1 LPVAIDVNGTDS
13 AGMTAGIFSNDDVI
27 EWLVGFETDG
37 VPVVETALT
46 AVNEMDKDDFIE
58 ASDAAFA
65 LAAAELVAAAR
76 DEDHGRLPKT
86 IHSAL
91 ESHEDAINAAKLSSA
106 ARKAVQRI
114 LKNSELKDEAEEAG
128 EGDEWEEDIGELLE
142 RLRG

>member
-1 LPVAIDVNGTDS
+1 MASGTFD
-13 AGMTAGIFSNDDVI
+13 NDDVMD
-27 EWLVGFETDG
+27 WLVGFETDG
-37 VPVVETALT
+37 TAAIEAALT
-46 AVNEMDKDDFIE
+46 AVNDMDKDDFIE

-76 DEDHGRLPKT
+76 DEDHSRLPKS
-86 IHSAL
+86 IHPAL

-114 LKNSELKDEAEEAG
+114 ARNSELKDLADEKSEGEEWAE
-128 EGDEWEEDIGELLE
+128 DLSELLE